1 MGSIQRRKGPNLV
14 GFFWHDSFLIT
25 MFW

>member
-14 GFFWHDSFLIT
+14 GFFWDDLFLIT
-25 MFW
+25 IFW